1 MKANVFLSAA
11 SVVFAALL
19 SYLMYCL
26 AGDSEYNAVFGCGS
40 IVGFVVTIVP
50 LFGVKYERSRIGV
63 NLSALSA
70 IFFVLFLVCNSCFA
84 MLDGR
89 IRYFIICNG
98 AAIVVYLLVFYKI
111 YRLRDV

>member
-1 MKANVFLSAA
+1 MKANVFLSVT

-19 SYLMYCL
+19 SYLMYCI
-26 AGDSEYNAVFGCGS
+26 AGDSENNAVFGCGS
-40 IVGFVVTIVP
+40 IVGYVVTIVP
-50 LFGVKYERSRIGV
+50 LFGFKYERSRIGV

-89 IRYFIICNG
+89 IRYFILCNG
-98 AAIVVYLLVFYKI
+98 VAIVFYLLAFYKI
-111 YRLRDV
+111 YRLKDI